1 MPSTL
6 MCLGLGYSAQ
16 HYAAAF
22 GARFSHIIGTS
33 RTIDSA
39 AVLAA
44 HDFGGHRAEML
55 LFGGTAAEPAVADA
69 LAGAD
74 ALLISAAPD
83 EGRDPV
89 LATLGDALTAAPRLA
104 SIVLL
109 STVGVY
115 GDHAGAWVDEATPP
129 DPGRPQARAR
139 IAAEDGWRAFGQGRG
154 IPVAILR
161 LSGIYGPG
169 RNPLVNLRRGL
180 ARNVDKPGQV
190 FNRIHVADI
199 AQAIEAAFAQGAD
212 GVFNITD
219 DEPTPP
225 GDPIMFAA
233 SLLGLPPPPAIPF
246 AEAVKTMSP
255 MAASFYA
262 ESRRVRNERMK
273 RALGMELRYPSY
285 REGLR
290 ALHAAG
296 ESGLYFE

>member
-1 MPSTL
+1 MLAFAGTPAS
-6 MCLGLGYSAQ
+6 SALR
-16 HYAAAF
+16 AAIEA
-22 GARFSHIIGTS
+22 T
-33 RTIDSA
+33 
-39 AVLAA
+39 
-44 HDFGGHRAEML
+44 
-55 LFGGTAAEPAVADA
+55 
-69 LAGAD
+69 D
-74 ALLISAAPD
+74 ALLMSAAPD
-83 EGRDPV
+83 AHGDPV
-89 LATLGDALTAAPRLA
+89 LAALGDALLAAPRL
-104 SIVLL
+104 STIVLL

-115 GDHAGAWVDEATPP
+115 GDHGGGWVDETTAC
-129 DPGRPQARAR
+129 DPARASARER
-139 IAAEDGWRAFGQGRG
+139 IAAETAWQALGRRRG

-225 GDPIMFAA
+225 GDPIVFAA